1 MIQAKLNEIYNIEF
15 TDSTESRLYHA
26 STLEKWFESTKR
38 NEVTLVTAGRS
49 GVGKSTLIGNILKL
63 SDKDTGPKCLHSPS
77 SFDKEVQAYSILRG
91 GVSVRIV
98 DTPDITDSDVND
110 SKAIAELQEKTG
122 GKCDALL
129 YCVSLLP
136 DSKID
141 KSDEKLMKKLTRIF
155 GEEMWKH
162 TILVLTFTNVVK
174 ALYPDQNIEVLVDEY
189 AQKFQSVIRRISP
202 SFSVVSIYSCDHGQT
217 QSDPLTIVALPA
229 GKSPDESFVDN
240 LLVGWDETIFL
251 ELLKKSD
258 NHSMPVIL
266 KSGRPEM
273 PRIVRHLTL
282 LGGFVVGTGVMTTVG
297 VATCYYFGKTIGL
310 FMEQFIKKCD
320 FVYSFPTLG
329 LLTGVAVIGPWSAV
343 QVITDVHKYEA
354 EQDELERV
362 QKEVEQYRKTNTV
375 ATV

>member
-77 SFDKEVQAYSILRG
+77 SFDKEVQTYSILRG

-98 DTPDITDSDVND
+98 DTPDVTDSDVND

-136 DSKID
+136 DSKVD

-189 AQKFQSVIRRISP
+189 AQKFQSVIRRISL

-229 GKSPDESFVDN
+229 GKSPDESFVDD

-251 ELLKKSD
+251 EVLKKSD